1 MRRVDVPRA
10 LDPLGGGA
18 GTGFTLGLSVLAIF
32 YGFTMWLQMA
42 MNPPPPDPMQRKIF
56 AFLPFVFT
64 FIMAPFAAGL
74 LIYWAWNNILSII
87 QQYFIMHRFKAE
99 NPIDSFIDRYFKKKA
114 A

>member
-1 MRRVDVPRA
+1 M
-10 LDPLGGGA
+10 
-18 GTGFTLGLSVLAIF
+18 GLS
-32 YGFTMWLQMA
+32 MWLQQS
-42 MNPPPPDPMQRKIF
+42 MNPPAPDPMQRQIF

-87 QQYFIMHRFKAE
+87 QQWYIMHRFGAE
-99 NPIDSFIDRYFKKKA
+99 NPIDTFIDRYIRKKA